1 MKPKAFVLMPFDE
14 EFGDIYDYLIH
25 GPLSEV
31 GYEVKRA
38 DDILNQRNI
47 MEDIV
52 QSIMGSDL
60 IVADLSTANP
70 NVYYELGLAHAFKKK
85 VILLAQEI
93 KEVPFD
99 LRPYRI
105 ISYGNHFKDMD
116 KARQKFQEC
125 IEEVRTGKMQF
136 GSPVIDFGTTGS
148 SLTDTGTQSLVT
160 EADDQDERGIL
171 DYRVDLEES
180 METMAAMVGE
190 LGKRLETL
198 TLDMESVSDQLKS
211 PKDIG
216 PKKQRVLIRSLAPK
230 INEVTS
236 WLQQGNIQYR
246 QALESMGNNLNA
258 LLNSESEIAEADKDE
273 LIEFIQVCD
282 NTEKELQ
289 EALDAFENLVSDM
302 DDAPKIEKEFQR
314 TKRQMSDELKIFID
328 NTEQTQ
334 ALIVKARTAATRLL
348 DGNS

>member
-14 EFGDIYDYLIH
+14 EFEDIYDYLIH

-52 QSIMGSDL
+52 QSIIGSDL

-99 LRPYRI
+99 LQSYRVI
-105 ISYGNHFKDMD
+105 HYSTHFTQMNN
-116 KARQKFQEC
+116 ARQELQKY
-125 IEEVRTGKMQF
+125 IEKVRTGKIQF
-136 GSPVIDFGTTGS
+136 GSPVTDFGTTGS
-148 SLTDTGTQSLVT
+148 FLTDTGTQSLVT
-160 EADDQDERGIL
+160 ETDDQDERGIL
-171 DYRVDLEES
+171 DYRAELEES
-180 METMAAMVGE
+180 METMAEMVGE
-190 LGKRLETL
+190 LGKRLENL

-230 INEVTS
+230 IDEVTS
-236 WLQQGNIQYR
+236 WLQQGNIRYR

-258 LLNSESEIAEADKDE
+258 VLNSESKITEEDKNG
-273 LIEFIQVCD
+273 LIEFIQMCD
-282 NTEKELQ
+282 NTEEEIQ

-302 DDAPKIEKEFQR
+302 DDAPRIEKEFQR
-314 TKRQMSDELKIFID
+314 TKRRMSAELKIFID
-328 NTEQTQ
+328 NTGQTQ
-334 ALIVKARTAATRLL
+334 ALIVRARKTATRLL

>member
-1 MKPKAFVLMPFDE
+1 MKSKAFVLMPFEE
-14 EFGDIYDYLIH
+14 EFENIYDYLIH
-25 GPLSEV
+25 DPLSKA

-38 DDILNQRNI
+38 DDILSQRNI

-52 QSIMGSDL
+52 QSISGSDL
-60 IVADLSTANP
+60 IIADLSTANP

-99 LRPYRI
+99 LQSYRV
-105 ISYGNHFKDMD
+105 ISYSTHFTKMNN
-116 KARQKFQEC
+116 ARQEFQKY
-125 IEEVRTGKMQF
+125 IEGVRTGEIQF

-171 DYRVDLEES
+171 DYRVELEES
-180 METMAAMVGE
+180 METMTKMVGE
-190 LGKRLETL
+190 LGERLNTL
-198 TLDMESVSDQLKS
+198 ALDMESVSDQLKS

-216 PKKQRVLIRSLAPK
+216 PKKQRAIIRSLAPK
-230 INEVTS
+230 IDEVAS
-236 WLQQGNIQYR
+236 WLQQGNIRYR

-258 LLNSESEIAEADKDE
+258 VLNSESEIAEEDKNE
-273 LIEFIQVCD
+273 LIEFIQMCD
-282 NTEKELQ
+282 NTEEDIQ
-289 EALDAFENLVSDM
+289 GSLDAFENLVSDM

-314 TKRQMSDELKIFID
+314 TKRQMSAELKIFID

-334 ALIVKARTAATRLL
+334 ALIARARTAATRLL